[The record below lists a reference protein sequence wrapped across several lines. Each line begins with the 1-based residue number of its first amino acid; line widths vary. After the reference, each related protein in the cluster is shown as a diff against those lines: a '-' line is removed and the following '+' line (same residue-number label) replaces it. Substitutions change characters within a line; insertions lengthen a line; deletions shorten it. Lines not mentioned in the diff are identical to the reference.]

1 MIVEHAH
8 FITCLTF
15 LKFLQKHP
23 VLTRFSIA
31 ATMWPQSRGRKMPKK
46 IGVRELKNQ
55 TSSIVREVREE
66 AAEYVI
72 THHGQPVA
80 LLRPIGKQD
89 MEDLQKQE
97 AVATWENLLEAGRQ
111 LSESKQI
118 KKSVLETLEEIR
130 EEEN

>member
-1 MIVEHAH
+1 M
-8 FITCLTF
+8 
-15 LKFLQKHP
+15 
-23 VLTRFSIA
+23 S
-31 ATMWPQSRGRKMPKK
+31 KK
-46 IGVRELKNQ
+46 IGVRELKNK

-66 AAEYVI
+66 ATEYVI

-80 LLRPIGKQD
+80 VLRPIGKQD
-89 MEDLQKQE
+89 VKNLQKQE
-97 AVATWENLLEAGRQ
+97 AVATWENLLATGRQ